1 MGGDDE
7 RAAESDS
14 RPDEPTSEAVASAY
28 DRFASSYAAEI
39 PSNPYNVDMDFPGT
53 TALVPE
59 IGGDRILEAG
69 CGTGLYTGWLLQA
82 GADVVAVDASRE
94 MLAEASDRLPPGP
107 ERPHHSQAGDVPD
120 PAELDQ
126 DGDDAYEAED
136 ADEVDNS
143 DDADDAEG
151 PHQASRGTVS
161 FCRGDLARPLPF
173 ADDAFDGI
181 VSGLV
186 LNYVED
192 WGPLFA
198 EFARVLRPG
207 GFVVFSV
214 GHPAD
219 EFPLDDEESYFETR
233 QKTKEWAVEIPYF
246 ARPLSAMV
254 NPVLGAGFRLAEL
267 AEPEPT
273 EGFRE
278 KRPERYEKESRHP
291 VFVAFRF
298 VLPAD

>member
-14 RPDEPTSEAVASAY
+14 RPEEPTSEAVATAY
-28 DRFASSYAAEI
+28 DRFAASYAAEI

-59 IGGDRILEAG
+59 SGGDRILEAG
-69 CGTGLYTGWLLQA
+69 CGTGLYTGWLLET

-94 MLAEASDRLPPGP
+94 MLAEASDRVHPGRERPDHPQAQADDTPTPTDPLEADDGP
-107 ERPHHSQAGDVPD
+107 EGTDETHRAD
-120 PAELDQ
+120 P
-126 DGDDAYEAED
+126 
-136 ADEVDNS
+136 
-143 DDADDAEG
+143 
-151 PHQASRGTVS
+151 GTVA
-161 FCRGDLARPLPF
+161 FCRADLARPLPF

-219 EFPLDDEESYFETR
+219 EFPLEEEESYFETR
-233 QKTKEWAVEIPYF
+233 QKTKAWAVEIPYF